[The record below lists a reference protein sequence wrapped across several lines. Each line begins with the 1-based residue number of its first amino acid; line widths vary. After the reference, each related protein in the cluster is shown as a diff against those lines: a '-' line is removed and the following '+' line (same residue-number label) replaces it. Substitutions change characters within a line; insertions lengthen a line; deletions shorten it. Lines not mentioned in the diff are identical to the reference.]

1 MLSKRIYKINTQ
13 HQHTPNM
20 QNFKLVYDIHT
31 KLRNSKKECWIS
43 VPELKR
49 LKKQIVCCNET
60 SECYS
65 SVELMVPTHK
75 VLRC

>member
-20 QNFKLVYDIHT
+20 QNFKLVYDIHK

-43 VPELKR
+43 VYQKNGYLVSTLK
-49 LKKQIVCCNET
+49 
-60 SECYS
+60 SA
-65 SVELMVPTHK
+65 
-75 VLRC
+75 

>member
-20 QNFKLVYDIHT
+20 QNFKLVYDIIT

-43 VPELKR
+43 VYQ
-49 LKKQIVCCNET
+49 KKWIPGFNFQISLN
-60 SECYS
+60 SRKS
-65 SVELMVPTHK
+65 GKS
-75 VLRC
+75 